1 MFSCLLKL
9 SEIINRKLEA
19 TLMTCLLFDPH
30 LKVFFPIPFNVIETA
45 YFGFLFLYSQH
56 LMWLSRYI

>member
-30 LKVFFPIPFNVIETA
+30 LKVFFPIPFYVIEAA
-45 YFGFLFLYSQH
+45 YFDFLFL
-56 LMWLSRYI
+56 